1 MLEIEQPNQEEIHV
15 FVKGHILKFSIYEF
29 SLITGLNCF
38 DNVDDFKYED
48 SSPSWLMKRYFPQ
61 STNGINKEALV
72 ELFLKE
78 NFENKEDVLQMAIIY
93 FIHTFI
99 YSHLN
104 ASTVPFS
111 DFKMV
116 EDKKYQF
123 FSWGKVSFSRLMA
136 SLRQEFSMEKQLYR
150 LGSIP
155 QVLNVWMFE
164 LCSNVDTKVV
174 VREGNNTP
182 RILNWRIVAV
192 RTQFNQFRIRMFS
205 KIDQK
210 FKDLERVMND
220 RFTKV
225 LKSLQQKNETVK
237 QETILK
243 QSRQECDP
251 LDDVV
256 DDTRPTSIDSV
267 VKVTDKSIEIEGDKA
282 NQTLSFLK
290 NGEQHEKITN
300 IHYDVGIEKKSDIV
314 VEEMQPLESIIPG
327 REHDLTLT
335 IYKPPPTT
343 PTEYTTTDCFFKM
356 YIDKTYVNYC
366 NSDVAK
372 DLATQDASART
383 DEIIDM
389 EISLINT
396 IKGLST
402 CAGQPWHMVNEIFV
416 PINCDGVF
424 YWVLTDIAL
433 NNR

>member
-1 MLEIEQPNQEEIHV
+1 
-15 FVKGHILKFSIYEF
+15 
-29 SLITGLNCF
+29 
-38 DNVDDFKYED
+38 
-48 SSPSWLMKRYFPQ
+48 MKRYFPQ

-237 QETILK
+237 Q
-243 QSRQECDP
+243 
-251 LDDVV
+251 
-256 DDTRPTSIDSV
+256 
-267 VKVTDKSIEIEGDKA
+267 
-282 NQTLSFLK
+282 
-290 NGEQHEKITN
+290 
-300 IHYDVGIEKKSDIV
+300 DVGIEKKSDIV

-343 PTEYTTTDCFFKM
+343 PTEDCGIFVVV
-356 YIDKTYVNYC
+356 YVEYL
-366 NSDVAK
+366 S
-372 DLATQDASART
+372 
-383 DEIIDM
+383 E
-389 EISLINT
+389 
-396 IKGLST
+396 GLSIP
-402 CAGQPWHMVNEIFV
+402 CSG
-416 PINCDGVF
+416 INAQ
-424 YWVLTDIAL
+424 YHHL
-433 NNR
+433 R